1 MACLRG
7 TDAALAARRSNAVLL
22 AFATPDSGAFV
33 VFAVGFGRSHEQAQ
47 DRARSLRDTRLARF
61 LSLEEPSAQG
71 GAGDAAVDDF
81 GTRIATRIVERQNL
95 SRDTVEKEARI
106 LARRAH
112 DSIDR
117 CLEENRV
124 GAPAR
129 PEAPPSAEV
138 AVCLGT
144 IPGAEPIATSAE
156 DVVARLYG
164 SGAVAYAV
172 IVGPARAIEAAR
184 TAAGEDLDAA
194 GLESTDAVAWRASRG
209 GLVAT
214 GLEPAVDRAA
224 ARIAHLDRRELARRA
239 AALRRR
245 VEPRVRACLRR

>member
-33 VFAVGFGRSHEQAQ
+33 VFAVGFGRGHEQAQ

-61 LSLEEPSAQG
+61 LPLEEPSAQG

-124 GAPAR
+124 GPPAR
-129 PEAPPSAEV
+129 AEAPPSAD

-172 IVGPARAIEAAR
+172 IVGPARAVEAAR

-239 AALRRR
+239 VALRRR
-245 VEPRVRACLRR
+245 VEPRVRACLGR